1 MRSVD
6 VIYGKPKRRVLT
18 FTRRSARTWLCAGL
32 IVSACAALSV
42 ATWAVATGFPRPA
55 QLPPVVDALSVSRS
69 GNELRI
75 KIRTDSS
82 HTLAYSTSLSKEPDR
97 LTVSLPGVS
106 AAPDLTPSGF
116 AQFPGVTGLSW
127 LAREGENPGTDVL
140 LDLSVPPDQLRYTV
154 EAATA
159 GMLVVVVHLAAT
171 DGGRA
176 TGHAAAPKRRS
187 TKVPA
192 RPTTRAV
199 RRTAPRPR
207 PAPSPPTAR
216 RRTGVTPEAEVRR
229 PAPAPAAKPVAPT
242 AGPSAE
248 PARPTPSAPP
258 KRIAPAAPEA
268 APAAAPKPVAVSR
281 PARERPAAP
290 SSRSYLWILAMAL
303 GAAVATASWRLVY
316 TVARARGRR
325 VWLERALSSR
335 NEIEARAAVHSASSW
350 PSADLRRS
358 EDALYR
364 AAQDSAHPA
373 SREAAEL
380 LRQSFPADALA
391 HDLVEGGQRARL
403 RAIRLLALHPPELS
417 AELLLRASISGPRR
431 LREAAAQSLA
441 EMMRHGPVRPVLAAL
456 AEPEEAPL
464 RQAAIEV
471 IQQAGPES
479 GPWLKRAMLDLDKV
493 VRSQAVD
500 ALLLIRP
507 EGTARAVAALLADPS
522 EEVRAKAAEAL
533 GRLAPEAE
541 SADALLAALADP
553 SPLVRDAAGI
563 ALTQFGD
570 ECVSHLLVALD
581 KCASEHPEIGY
592 SRSLL
597 ATVASRISEPHPAI
611 EGALSGLNRRF
622 AADLAGALTAVGTM
636 DTWVSQLARKD
647 SAEREQIVAIVGAAA
662 RAGATEAV
670 LRGLESPV
678 ARVGETCA
686 RILGETR
693 NIAAVQPLSR
703 LLSHPQD
710 DVRAAAASALSQLDS
725 DEIVEAL
732 TSALDDPAPAVRAAS
747 ASGIGRALGRHAGPE
762 EAGPSGPGIATQALL
777 RCLRD
782 PSPLVRSA
790 AARALGA
797 ARTDDVVHDLI
808 EAAMRDEDE
817 TVRSAAMASLGQLD
831 SHAPW
836 SILLVESINDEDPV
850 VRLRAMEI
858 LAITGDPTVTGPIV
872 TALQDADERVRAV
885 AGRGLW
891 GVIGEG
897 QSELLVRFL
906 ASPDPRVRAGI
917 AGALGNIRAVEWA
930 EALSQAADDP
940 DPRVRAA
947 IVNALGRMGEDASQ
961 HLATVSAR
969 LGDTDAF
976 VRGRAIEAAA
986 AMAPADEGVARSLLA
1001 LACDADADVR
1011 DASFA
1016 ALVAYAKRG
1025 MCAPLVGLLADEA
1038 LRQPVL
1044 KSLAGADEALVRQLL
1059 DHVQKLPQDVGHG
1072 LLDALSH
1079 MLQGRWTIADLRP
1092 ELSSLDAEARLAGLE
1107 GLALVGGPDAVHA
1120 VARLLSSDPS
1130 TKVRL
1135 RAVEILSSSAEDLTA
1150 LQALKTAAQSDPD
1163 ARVRQAASQLSEAK
1177 PYSG

>member
-1 MRSVD
+1 MRSVS
-6 VIYGKPKRRVLT
+6 VIYGMSRRRAFR
-18 FTRRSARTWLCAGL
+18 FTQRSVRSWLCVGLVVAGC
-32 IVSACAALSV
+32 VALSV
-42 ATWAVATGFPRPA
+42 AAWAVANGFPRPT
-55 QLPPVVDALSVSRS
+55 QVPPVVYELSASRS
-69 GNELRI
+69 GDELRI
-75 KIRTDSS
+75 EILTDSS
-82 HTLAYSTSLSKEPDR
+82 RTLACTTSLSKTPDR
-97 LTVSLPGVS
+97 LTISVPGVS
-106 AAPDLTPSGF
+106 ASPGLTLSGF
-116 AQFPGVTGLSW
+116 GRFPGVTGISW
-127 LAREGENPGTDVL
+127 LAREEENPGIDVL
-140 LDLSVPPDQLRYTV
+140 LDLSIPPEQLRYTV

-159 GMLVVVVHLAAT
+159 GRLVVVVRPPTAEGGKAPVPAARPAHRGT
-171 DGGRA
+171 
-176 TGHAAAPKRRS
+176 APKR
-187 TKVPA
+187 
-192 RPTTRAV
+192 
-199 RRTAPRPR
+199 
-207 PAPSPPTAR
+207 APSPSLSTAHR
-216 RRTGVTPEAEVRR
+216 RKALRPGTGVRR
-229 PAPAPAAKPVAPT
+229 SVPAPAAKTAHPAASPS
-242 AGPSAE
+242 AGPT
-248 PARPTPSAPP
+248 PPTPSAPP
-258 KRIAPAAPEA
+258 KQISRAEPEPAPAGAPRPIARSAPEH
-268 APAAAPKPVAVSR
+268 KR
-281 PARERPAAP
+281 PSAP
-290 SSRSYLWILAMAL
+290 SARPYIWLLAMAM
-303 GAAVATASWRLVY
+303 GAAGATASWRLLY
-316 TVARARGRR
+316 AIARARGRR
-325 VWLERALSSR
+325 VWLERVLSSR
-335 NEIEARAAVHSASSW
+335 NEIEARAAVRSASSW
-350 PSADLRRS
+350 PSPDLRRS

-364 AAQDSAHPA
+364 AAQDSTHPA
-373 SREAAEL
+373 SHEAGEL
-380 LRQSFPADALA
+380 LRQGCPVEALA
-391 HDLVEGGQRARL
+391 HDLTEGGQRARL
-403 RAIRLLALHPPELS
+403 RAVRLLALHPPERS
-417 AELLLRASISGPRR
+417 AEPLLRAAVSGPSRF
-431 LREAAAQSLA
+431 REAAIQSLA
-441 EMMRHGPVRPVLAAL
+441 EMMRHGLVRPVLAAL
-456 AEPEEAPL
+456 AEPEAPM
-464 RQAAIEV
+464 RQAAVEV
-471 IQQAGPES
+471 IEQAGPQS

-622 AADLAGALTAVGTM
+622 AAELAAALTAAGAM
-636 DTWVSQLARKD
+636 DTWVSQLARRD
-647 SAEREQIVAIVGAAA
+647 SEEREQIAAIVGAAA
-662 RAGATEAV
+662 GAGATEAV

-678 ARVGETCA
+678 VRVAETCA
-686 RILGETR
+686 RILGETKK
-693 NIAAVQPLSR
+693 ITAVQPLSR
-703 LLSHPQD
+703 LLHHPQD
-710 DVRAAAASALSQLDS
+710 DVRAAAALALSQMDS

-762 EAGPSGPGIATQALL
+762 EAGPSGPGLATQALL

-808 EAAMRDEDE
+808 EAAMRDDDE
-817 TVRSAAMASLGQLD
+817 EVRSAAMASLGQLD
-831 SHAPW
+831 ARAPW
-836 SILLVESINDEDPV
+836 SILLVEFINDEDPV

-858 LAITGDPTVTGPIV
+858 LAITGDPTVTEPIV

-976 VRGRAIEAAA
+976 VRGRAIEASL

-1059 DHVQKLPQDVGHG
+1059 DHVQKLPEDVGQG
-1072 LLDALSH
+1072 LLGALSH
-1079 MLQGRWTIADLRP
+1079 MLHGRWTIADLRP

-1135 RAVEILSSSAEDLTA
+1135 RAVEILSSSADDLTG
-1150 LQALKTAAQSDPD
+1150 LQALKTAARSDPD